1 MGLHGSPWLGAEI
14 TFYIWCAVGAVL
26 GWLAGGLMGSRGKVQ
41 RLEEMLVGVFGAFIG
56 GEFVAAQ
63 FRGGVPS
70 ESFTVPAFLTAIG
83 GAVLML
89 VLLRMMRSFVGPLRP
104 SKPKPQ
110 RRY

>member
-1 MGLHGSPWLGAEI
+1 MGLHGSPWQGAEI

-56 GEFVAAQ
+56 GEFIAAQ
-63 FRGGVPS
+63 FTGGVPS
-70 ESFTVPAFLTAIG
+70 GSFTVSALLTSIA

-89 VLLRMMRSFVGPLRP
+89 VLLRMMRTFVGPLRP